1 MNEALGHKTWCI
13 PDLYMKEPGTMPTP
27 SHESITLLNTGNRT
41 AEVVI
46 DLLFDDGR
54 HSEKLEGIH
63 VGPAG
68 AKHLRMDQLEEWGI
82 QIPTSVCYSAIIT
95 SSEKIVAEYAR
106 FNWIDGA
113 AQSFAVIPY
122 YEN

>member
-1 MNEALGHKTWCI
+1 
-13 PDLYMKEPGTMPTP
+13 MPTP

-54 HSEKLEGIH
+54 HSEKLEGIQ

-68 AKHLRMDQLEEWGI
+68 TKHLRMDQLEEWGI

-95 SSEKIVAEYAR
+95 SSEKIVVEYAR

>member
-13 PDLYMKEPGTMPTP
+13 PDLYMKEPATMPTP

-54 HSEKLEGIH
+54 HSEKLEGIQ

-68 AKHLRMDQLEEWGI
+68 TKHLRMDQLEEWGI

-95 SSEKIVAEYAR
+95 SSEKIVVEYAR

>member
-1 MNEALGHKTWCI
+1 
-13 PDLYMKEPGTMPTP
+13 MPTP
-27 SHESITLLNTGNRT
+27 SHESITLLNTGSST
-41 AEVVI
+41 AEIVI

-54 HSEKLEGIH
+54 PPKKLEGIQ
-63 VGPAG
+63 VGPMQ
-68 AKHLRMDQLEEWGI
+68 AKHLRMDHLEEWGI

-95 SSEKIVAEYAR
+95 SSEKIVVEYAR
-106 FNWIDGA
+106 LNWIDGA